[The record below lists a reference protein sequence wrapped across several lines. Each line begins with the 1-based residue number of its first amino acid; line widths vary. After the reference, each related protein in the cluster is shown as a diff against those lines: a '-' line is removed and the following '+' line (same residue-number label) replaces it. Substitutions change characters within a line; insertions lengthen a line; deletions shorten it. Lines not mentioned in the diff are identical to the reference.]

1 MKKIAYN
8 ILLAGLAS
16 VLIARAQTN
25 SATPGQPVDNTNVT
39 SLTTASGTTNIA
51 VTTHRA
57 GGRARPGGG

>member
-25 SATPGQPVDNTNVT
+25 
-39 SLTTASGTTNIA
+39 
-51 VTTHRA
+51 HRA
-57 GGRARPGGG
+57 QPTG